1 MRVYISAMF
10 IGAFAV
16 MAVADSFLFAKD
28 GKVVS
33 GPRDLPSVGVRL
45 DTGKP
50 VLGLHGASDA
60 VKAACGWYRVIPS
73 AVKAEPT
80 QVVTGATYTLGK
92 DTAQEVLSFGTLV
105 VMTPEKRLAALLNA
119 MPGATDDE
127 RVSALI
133 RAVAVCV
140 TGKLDKAV
148 TVTIPASKAEAIK

>member
-1 MRVYISAMF
+1 MKTILALILIPGLLLAESYIYS
-10 IGAFAV
+10 
-16 MAVADSFLFAKD
+16 KD
-28 GKVVS
+28 GTTVQT

-50 VLGLHGASDA
+50 VLGLHGADDA
-60 VKAACGWYRVIPS
+60 TRAACGWYRVIPDQS
-73 AVKAEPT
+73 KVPT
-80 QVVTGATYTLGK
+80 NQVVTGATYTLGR
-92 DTAQEVLSFGTLV
+92 DTAQQTLTYATRVTITPQARLS
-105 VMTPEKRLAALLNA
+105 ALLDA